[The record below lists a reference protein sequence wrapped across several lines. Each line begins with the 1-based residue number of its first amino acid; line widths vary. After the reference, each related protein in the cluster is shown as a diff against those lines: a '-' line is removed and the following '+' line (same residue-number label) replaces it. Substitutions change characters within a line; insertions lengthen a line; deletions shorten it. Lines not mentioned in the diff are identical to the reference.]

1 MDDLSG
7 LDWTQ
12 SSSSQ
17 KPAPVN
23 TLSSM
28 SAATLRPTPPMSGRS
43 SPFPPQPTTAS
54 NKAPSSKPTTP
65 SNNDSFANLLNFP
78 SGNATKNLSLAER
91 QKQLAEQKAREERE
105 RQEKLKAQYGG
116 VNDQIWDS
124 LEKSGTGQG
133 APQAPAGVVKGGTTS
148 GGDDEDDLL
157 AAFNA
162 SAPVDKST
170 NFPIPSPSPLSRA
183 NSRSP
188 ARAPTTTVLDD
199 DDDPFGMAEF
209 NASRRQKTEV
219 QATKAQALNGAD
231 DDDDVLGLLAKPV
244 SEFPKRETTSPAAEV
259 PEEPEAERSRRT
271 PEDRAIAE
279 LVDMGFPIHKAR
291 EALAETSSGTDVQQ
305 AVGWLLNQA
314 HSEAKEKAQSRNHTG
329 QQERSPD
336 PGMSRRSRREGDGY
350 ASSRDRSS
358 NNGTPREKD
367 PAQLASEF
375 GSTLFKSANSLWKT
389 GTKRVQ
395 QAVQE
400 FNNGSSD
407 TSSQPRWM
415 RDSTPDPP
423 RSRERKVDSR
433 RESPQGSAQTETM
446 TNEAMM
452 LETSREPSTS
462 SSRSRGGEPQGSPH
476 QASSRGRP
484 AELPSRPRFQ
494 QEDDLRRQI
503 QRPSHHPQP
512 DARKQR
518 TPLSRFDAEEQ
529 ASQAYVS
536 PARRRKAASSVPPGF
551 DAPEPDL
558 LQSPSLPAR
567 PARPATTSP
576 ARPSRTSTPVRPKA
590 PPRTVPQISPASLA
604 SIHSHRQKGSEAY
617 KRGDYAVAHASYSSS
632 ISLIPNDHP
641 IVIILLTNRAL
652 TCLKTGE
659 PKSAISDADRALS
672 IIGPSKGDSET
683 IDLGN
688 GEPPKDMREFFG
700 KALMRKAEALEQLEK
715 WKDAS
720 AVWREAIES
729 GHGGNTSIQ
738 GRNRCEKA
746 VSIGPNGASSTPS
759 KPVSAPSRPKQAP
772 RPAAPKSVSTKPAE
786 AVSRLRAANEAADR
800 IDNEKF
806 DLADAVEAKLAAW
819 KGGKQD
825 NLRALLASLDTVL
838 WPEAGWKK
846 ISMAELILPN
856 KVKIQYMKGI
866 AKVHPDKISVN
877 ATTEQKMISGAVFST
892 LNEAWDKFKSEN
904 NL

>member
-54 NKAPSSKPTTP
+54 NRAPSSKPTTP

-91 QKQLAEQKAREERE
+91 QKQLAEQKAR
-105 RQEKLKAQYGG
+105 
-116 VNDQIWDS
+116 
-124 LEKSGTGQG
+124 
-133 APQAPAGVVKGGTTS
+133 
-148 GGDDEDDLL
+148 DDEDDLL

-170 NFPIPSPSPLSRA
+170 NFPIPSPSPLSRTD
-183 NSRSP
+183 SRSP
-188 ARAPTTTVLDD
+188 AGAPTTTTTTTTVLDD

-209 NASRRQKTEV
+209 NASRRQKAEV
-219 QATKAQALNGAD
+219 QATRAQALNGAD

-244 SEFPKRETTSPAAEV
+244 SEFPKRETASPALEV
-259 PEEPEAERSRRT
+259 PEQPEAEPSRHT

-314 HSEAKEKAQSRNHTG
+314 HSEAKEKARSRNHTG
-329 QQERSPD
+329 QLERST
-336 PGMSRRSRREGDGY
+336 GSWNVS
-350 ASSRDRSS
+350 
-358 NNGTPREKD
+358 TD

-415 RDSTPDPP
+415 RDSTPDPL
-423 RSRERKVDSR
+423 RSRERKVDTR

-452 LETSREPSTS
+452 LETSREPPTA

-494 QEDDLRRQI
+494 QEDDLRKQI
-503 QRPSHHPQP
+503 QRPSQHPQL
-512 DARKQR
+512 DTRKQR
-518 TPLSRFDAEEQ
+518 TPLSRFDADEQ

-558 LQSPSLPAR
+558 LKSPSLPAR

-576 ARPSRTSTPVRPKA
+576 ARQSRTSTPVRPKA
-590 PPRTVPQISPASLA
+590 PQRTVPQISPASLA
-604 SIHSHRQKGSEAY
+604 SIHSHRQKGTEAY

-652 TCLKTGE
+652 TGLKTGE

-746 VSIGPNGASSTPS
+746 VSIGPNGASATPS
-759 KPVSAPSRPKQAP
+759 KPISAPSRPKQAP
-772 RPAAPKSVSTKPAE
+772 RPAAPKSVSTKPAD

-866 AKVHPDKISVN
+866 AKVHPDKIPVN

-892 LNEAWDKFKSEN
+892 LNEAWDKFKREN

>member
-7 LDWTQ
+7 LDWSQ
-12 SSSSQ
+12 NPSSQ
-17 KPAPVN
+17 KSVPAN

-28 SAATLRPTPPMSGRS
+28 STLRPAPPLSGRS
-43 SPFPPQPTTAS
+43 SPFSSQPAVNRALT
-54 NKAPSSKPTTP
+54 SKTVTP
-65 SNNDSFANLLNFP
+65 SNDSFANLLNFP
-78 SGNATKNLSLAER
+78 SSNSTKNLSLAER
-91 QKQLAEQKAREERE
+91 QKQLTEQKAREERE

-116 VNDQIWDS
+116 ANDQIWDS
-124 LEKSGTGQG
+124 LEKSGIAHSAPSAHRGGVNSTGG
-133 APQAPAGVVKGGTTS
+133 E
-148 GGDDEDDLL
+148 DEDDLL

-162 SAPVDKST
+162 STPVDQST
-170 NFPIPSPSPLSRA
+170 NFPIPSASSPSFQDWTKSQ
-183 NSRSP
+183 SP
-188 ARAPTTTVLDD
+188 AAATTVTE

-209 NASRRQKTEV
+209 SASRQKLETPS
-219 QATKAQALNGAD
+219 TKAAAPD
-231 DDDDVLGLLAKPV
+231 DDDDVLGVLAKPV
-244 SEFPKRETTSPAAEV
+244 SEFPKRQTTSPGLEIH
-259 PEEPEAERSRRT
+259 EEPEAGPSCHT

-305 AVGWLLNQA
+305 AVSWLLNQA
-314 HSEAKEKAQSRNHTG
+314 HSEAKEKAQSRNRTG
-329 QQERSPD
+329 DQDRSPD
-336 PGMSRRSRREGDGY
+336 PAMSRRSRRENDGY
-350 ASSRDRSS
+350 NSSRDRSS
-358 NNGTPREKD
+358 NNGGPREKD

-400 FNNGSSD
+400 FNNPQDNS
-407 TSSQPRWM
+407 TQPRWM
-415 RDSTPDPP
+415 RENTPNPS
-423 RSRERKVDSR
+423 RSRERRVEAR
-433 RESPQGSAQTETM
+433 RESPQESQAETM

-452 LETSREPSTS
+452 LETSRELPTPTS
-462 SSRSRGGEPQGSPH
+462 RPRGREPLETPNQP
-476 QASSRGRP
+476 SSRGRP
-484 AELPSRPRFQ
+484 SEIPSRPRFQ
-494 QEDDLRRQI
+494 QEDNLRKQI
-503 QRPSHHPQP
+503 QRPLHQN
-512 DARKQR
+512 DTNKQR
-518 TPLSRFDAEEQ
+518 TPLSRFDVDEQ

-536 PARRRKAASSVPPGF
+536 PARRRKAASSVPPS
-551 DAPEPDL
+551 APEPDL
-558 LQSPSLPAR
+558 LQSPSLPTR
-567 PARPATTSP
+567 PTRPATTSP
-576 ARPSRTSTPVRPKA
+576 ARQTRTPALVRPKA
-590 PPRTVPQISPASLA
+590 APRAVPQISATSLS
-604 SIHSHRQKGSEAY
+604 SIHSHRQKGTEAY
-617 KRGDYAVAHASYSSS
+617 KRGDYAVAHTSYSSA

-641 IVIILLTNRAL
+641 ILIILLTNRAL
-652 TCLKTGE
+652 TGLKTGE
-659 PKSAISDADRALS
+659 PKNAISDADRALS
-672 IIGPSKGDSET
+672 IIGPSHGDSET
-683 IDLGN
+683 IELGN
-688 GEPPKDMREFFG
+688 GEPTKDMREFFG

-746 VSIGPNGASSTPS
+746 VSIGQNGTLSTPT
-759 KPVSAPSRPKQAP
+759 KPVSAPARPKPAS

-786 AVSRLRAANEAADR
+786 AVTRLRAANEAADR
-800 IDNEKF
+800 LDNEKF
-806 DLADAVEAKLAAW
+806 DLADAVEAKLTAW

-866 AKVHPDKISVN
+866 AKVHPDKVSVN

-892 LNEAWDKFKSEN
+892 LNEAWDKFKREN